1 MNTVSI
7 QKNPP
12 RDPAQYGTI
21 DMWHNLKGYFFS
33 AGVFGGLGLMVAGG
47 GGYRAL

>member
-12 RDPAQYGTI
+12 RDPARYGSI
-21 DMWHNLKGYFFS
+21 NMWHNLKGYFFQQGYS
-33 AGVFGGLGLMVAGG
+33 AVLDS
-47 GGYRAL
+47 